1 MLRWFQIARLATE
14 HSPEK
19 EQRLLAFA
27 ATPTTPGNT
36 ENNSSEANPEPGS
49 NVMDSFLSGVRLSQR
64 QQFHDEIF
72 KAVDMDSQRKVV
84 DEYLLEITDK
94 IGTVDRANLNPTKLN
109 EVIELT
115 RMSIVEELNS
125 EETDRNTLA
134 AALQGIDS
142 STVTDAEL
150 QRVLALHQPMV
161 EKYFVLPKTMPSHQ
175 IINLLQ
181 ALLSR
186 DIERVRKQEHK
197 AETGI
202 KWEYLAADEFEKL
215 YRKIRNIRS
224 KEPVQLP
231 NAFSYGTIMVFNI
244 EHEDFAKDGI
254 GEKLAERAVFHE
266 ATHLALTNPTEARY
280 GLKKWMGMLKSHP
293 EWSNLEAAVQEVFKQ
308 DSSYLS
314 GGGRNER
321 IANEALAIYVANKR
335 APIDPS
341 MIESNPSLNAQR
353 EVCEVLER
361 IFTNPNSEEFNTCRL
376 HLEATVDR
384 FTEVKKRNGSTNSP
398 DSVSKLLMKTAK
410 DHQTRGRLLSDLKSE
425 GNVSAELATNA
436 DAGVNIAEKKLEKA
450 AEGSETLTA
459 GAINAKI
466 ETLFGRLE
474 TLRGRYPALKKLI
487 EGTEGDPDQRAL
499 LLATA
504 EQNLE
509 FLSQSGT
516 DLTLLKKKADAL
528 NRWGDS
534 EESGGL
540 TVEEKSDF
548 AETSGFP
555 TNPYKDLQMTVQEAD
570 ALVQGQRDEVLKELK
585 TPVSWYETV
594 FEEMKQEIDTAEE
607 VGHKEP
613 EATAEEEMT
622 VGQWVRKNVLSSQ
635 GDVVW
640 LTPLNIA
647 NIVKKYKEA
656 IYQNYTSNQQVKE
669 NRIAKKLNFYKP
681 IEHTLKKNARSTD
694 NTESSEFKEYIE
706 KEGYTFNEVFGPD
719 GKGKSSG
726 LLFQNRHNFNRAKAV
741 LEYAADKAWMYFMNP
756 LDGHNVY
763 GIDYEAIEGHQS
775 FEDLVAKHEAGKT
788 HEIQHGYDRIDKMP
802 DVPEM
807 METLVHE
814 LRHKNVF
821 AVQGIIK
828 RLQEKAKFSHS
839 NTWMLTTIL
848 MLIRDESTRDPTLK
862 LCLDKGMIDNISNFT
877 ITQSAW
883 SITWFKLNR
892 NKIEDWKKGDKF
904 GNNETTRAM
913 EVIEKQLAEG
923 GAKFPDTDKGN
934 LAKYEAI
941 GMILAGKTFYE
952 GNKEARKRGLL
963 DYGWNPGARVSIF
976 GSDTDLTAYR
986 EAFRDVT
993 GSTDTEP
1000 GNTDSDYFNP
1010 GNGGADIMLLDS
1022 SQTSK
1027 ILSRKS
1033 TSEWTYESKARGF
1046 ITQVFMRYDEL
1057 EKVDPDALQNFKKEM
1072 QKKFDYCVDGVWDES
1087 RRKVVVTDTDLQGNN
1102 MVDQLASR
1110 GLISDAKIQ
1119 ILAKWKADI
1128 VNAQRKPMKLEN
1140 STSGGANTRPRSPG
1154 ATEST
1159 PSEHAS

>member
-1 MLRWFQIARLATE
+1 MLRWFQIARLAFE

-27 ATPTTPGNT
+27 ATPKTPGNT
-36 ENNSSEANPEPGS
+36 ENDSSEANPEPGS
-49 NVMDSFLSGVRLSQR
+49 NVMDSFLSGVRLSER

-72 KAVDMDSQRKVV
+72 KAVDMDSQQKVIV
-84 DEYLLEITDK
+84 EYLPDIKQK
-94 IGTVDRANLNPTKLN
+94 IGTVKEGPLSRKELN

-125 EETDRNTLA
+125 EETDRNALA
-134 AALQGIDS
+134 TALGQIDS
-142 STVTDAEL
+142 SSVTD
-150 QRVLALHQPMV
+150 QALSALLKQHQPMI
-161 EKYFVLPKTMPSHQ
+161 EKYFVLPRTMPSHQ

-181 ALLSR
+181 ALLGR

-202 KWEYLAADEFEKL
+202 KWEYLGADEFEKL

-224 KEPVQLP
+224 KTPVQLP

-244 EHEDFAKDGI
+244 EHEDFSKVGI
-254 GEKLAERAVFHE
+254 GDKLAERAVFHE
-266 ATHLALTNPTEARY
+266 ATHLALTNPTEERY

-308 DSSYLS
+308 DSAYLS
-314 GGGRNER
+314 GGRRNEL
-321 IANEALAIYVANKR
+321 IANEALAIFVANRR

-341 MIESNPSLNAQR
+341 TIESNPSLNAQR

-361 IFTNPNSEEFNTCRL
+361 IFTNPNTGEFDTCRL
-376 HLEATVDR
+376 QLETTVDR
-384 FTEVKKRNGSTNSP
+384 FTEVKKRNGSTDSP
-398 DSVSKLLMKTAK
+398 DSVSTLLMKTAR
-410 DHQTRGRLLSDLKSE
+410 DHRTRGRLLSDLKSE
-425 GNVSAELATNA
+425 GNVSVELATNA

-450 AEGSETLTA
+450 AEASENLTA
-459 GAINAKI
+459 GGVHAKI
-466 ETLFGRLE
+466 ETLLGKLE
-474 TLRGRYPALKKLI
+474 GIRKRYPELQAII
-487 EGTEGDPDQRAL
+487 ERSAMESHEKEK
-499 LLATA
+499 LLATVD
-504 EQNLE
+504 QNLE
-509 FLSQSGT
+509 YLSQSGT
-516 DLTLLKKKADAL
+516 DLILLKKKADAL
-528 NRWGDS
+528 NRWSDP
-534 EESGGL
+534 EVIGGL
-540 TVEEKSDF
+540 TVEEKSEF

-555 TNPYKDLQMTVQEAD
+555 TNPYKDLQTTVEEAD
-570 ALVQGQRDEVLKELK
+570 TQCQGQRDEALKILK
-585 TPVSWYETV
+585 APVSGYETI
-594 FEEMKQEIDTAEE
+594 FEEMEKEIDSA
-607 VGHKEP
+607 KEGERKKSEKP
-613 EATAEEEMT
+613 GGGEEEES
-622 VGQWVRKNVLSSQ
+622 VGAWLKKNVFSSQ
-635 GDVVW
+635 GDVVY

-647 NIVKKYKEA
+647 NIIKKYKDA
-656 IYQNYTSNQQVKE
+656 IYQNYNSNQQVKE

-694 NTESSEFKEYIE
+694 NTESSEFKEYIG

-741 LEYAADKAWMYFMNP
+741 LEYAADKAWMYFLDP
-756 LDGHNVY
+756 LHGHNVY
-763 GIDYEAIEGHQS
+763 GIDYEGIEGHQS

-802 DVPEM
+802 DVPAM
-807 METLVHE
+807 MDTLVHE

-848 MLIRDESTRDPTLK
+848 MLIRDESKSDPTLK

-877 ITQSAW
+877 IQQSAW

-892 NKIEDWKKGDKF
+892 NKIEDWQHGDKF
-904 GNNETTRAM
+904 GNNETTKAM
-913 EVIEKQLAEG
+913 EIIEAKLEAA
-923 GAKFPDTDKGN
+923 GAKFLDTDQGR
-934 LAKYEAI
+934 LDKYEAI
-941 GMILAGKTFYE
+941 AMVLSGKTFYE
-952 GNKEARKRGLL
+952 GNAEAEERGLL
-963 DYGWNPGARVSIF
+963 KYGWNPGARVSIF

-986 EAFRDVT
+986 DEFRKIT
-993 GSTDTEP
+993 ASTDTEP

-1010 GNGGADIMLLDS
+1010 SNGGADIMLLDA

-1057 EKVDPDALQNFKKEM
+1057 EKVDQDAFQNFKKEM
-1072 QKKFDYCVDGVWDES
+1072 RAKFDYCADGVWDKS
-1087 RRKVVVTDTDLQGNN
+1087 RRGVVVTDTDLQGNN

-1110 GLISDAKIQ
+1110 GLLSEAKIKALAELRPE
-1119 ILAKWKADI
+1119 ILS
-1128 VNAQRKPMKLEN
+1128 AQRKPMKLEN
-1140 STSGGANTRPRSPG
+1140 STS
-1154 ATEST
+1154 E
-1159 PSEHAS
+1159 